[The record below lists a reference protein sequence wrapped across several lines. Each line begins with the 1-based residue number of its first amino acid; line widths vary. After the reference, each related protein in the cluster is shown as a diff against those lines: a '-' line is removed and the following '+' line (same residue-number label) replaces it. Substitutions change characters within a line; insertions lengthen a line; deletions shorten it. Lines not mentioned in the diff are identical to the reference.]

1 MTVREYKD
9 LATIVAEHQFAYS
22 NLVAIGANDINAVNT
37 DELEQ
42 LKGCIATDERILREV
57 LRLTDSGVDAWI
69 QKACTWYKLHERV
82 GSADII
88 LK

>member
-1 MTVREYKD
+1 MTSKETKA
-9 LATIVAEHQFAYS
+9 LASIVAEHQFAYS

-42 LKGCIATDERILREV
+42 LKACIATDERILREV

-69 QKACTWYKLHERV
+69 QKACTWYRLHERV
-82 GSADII
+82 PSADVI